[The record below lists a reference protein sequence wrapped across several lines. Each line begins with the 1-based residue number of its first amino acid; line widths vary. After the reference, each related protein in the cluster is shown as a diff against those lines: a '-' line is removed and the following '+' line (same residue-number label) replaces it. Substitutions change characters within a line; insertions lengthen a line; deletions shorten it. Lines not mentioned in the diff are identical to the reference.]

1 MQVAEPLD
9 LYNHPENLFVAGFI
23 GSPPMNFF
31 AGTVERD
38 GGRLVFVEAG
48 NPGRPLRISLDE
60 ALSKKAAAR
69 VGRPLVFGIRPEDV
83 EDLLLATEADPSRTA
98 EVDLEVVE
106 PMGPETYLYLNT
118 GANSFIA
125 RVRAS
130 DRFDVNRRLKVA
142 FKVGRAHLFD
152 TSTEQVLK

>member
-1 MQVAEPLD
+1 
-9 LYNHPENLFVAGFI
+9 
-23 GSPPMNFF
+23 
-31 AGTVERD
+31 
-38 GGRLVFVEAG
+38 
-48 NPGRPLRISLDE
+48 
-60 ALSKKAAAR
+60 
-69 VGRPLVFGIRPEDV
+69 
-83 EDLLLATEADPSRTA
+83 
-98 EVDLEVVE
+98 
-106 PMGPETYLYLNT
+106 LYLNT